1 MMSYKK
7 GGLRP
12 FWVPARLFSCQ
23 IARKSQDFSHRIPLL
38 FFIYFSWSKK
48 RIHKYGNDSYQLGGV
63 AIEAKTKDLKGA
75 ILFAPYPIFTILC
88 SYLGWHFSGYR
99 MIIFQFWYQV
109 SAVVWVILAT
119 TMIVLITKLLKLTK
133 RSNRFYH

>member
-1 MMSYKK
+1 MSYKK

-63 AIEAKTKDLKGA
+63 AIEAKTKR
-75 ILFAPYPIFTILC
+75 FERSNPFC
-88 SYLGWHFSGYR
+88 SLPHIYNPMQLSGWHFSGYR

>member
-1 MMSYKK
+1 M
-7 GGLRP
+7 
-12 FWVPARLFSCQ
+12 
-23 IARKSQDFSHRIPLL
+23 
-38 FFIYFSWSKK
+38 
-48 RIHKYGNDSYQLGGV
+48 IHTNWEVLQL
-63 AIEAKTKDLKGA
+63 KQKQKDLKGA
-75 ILFAPYPIFTILC
+75 ILFAPYLIFTILC
-88 SYLGWHFSGYR
+88 RYLGWHFSGYR

>member
-1 MMSYKK
+1 MMSYEK

-12 FWVPARLFSCQ
+12 FLVSARLFSCQ
-23 IARKSQDFSHRIPLL
+23 IARKSQDFSHRIPRL

-48 RIHKYGNDSYQLGGV
+48 RTTNTVMIHANWEVLQLKRKRKRFERGNPFCSLPHIYNPMQL
-63 AIEAKTKDLKGA
+63 
-75 ILFAPYPIFTILC
+75 
-88 SYLGWHFSGYR
+88 SGWHFSGYR

-109 SAVVWVILAT
+109 SAVVWVILAA